1 MSGSPAFPHPG
12 ETPCGILVSLPHFS
26 ISPELHS
33 PGPVTPGAGCSQ
45 CHLVKDSRGQLGPP
59 QPRVACTP
67 QSLPSALYPALY
79 TFTSHLSA
87 PPGHPPVP
95 ILPELPQASAPHA
108 WQGPE
113 HDVSFAPSQGQS
125 QTAGA
130 SSTTRQAPR
139 SAPGSLPLQD
149 PDYRPVHMRVQ

>member
-1 MSGSPAFPHPG
+1 MSGLPAFPHPG
-12 ETPCGILVSLPHFS
+12 ETPCGIQVSLPHFS
-26 ISPELHS
+26 KSAELHS

-45 CHLVKDSRGQLGPP
+45 CHLVKDSEASWGRPSPGLPAHLSHHPLPP
-59 QPRVACTP
+59 T
-67 QSLPSALYPALY
+67 LPSTPLRPI
-79 TFTSHLSA
+79 SA
-87 PPGHPPVP
+87 HRQGHPPLP

-113 HDVSFAPSQGQS
+113 RDVSFAPSQGQS

-130 SSTTRQAPR
+130 SSTARKAPR

-149 PDYRPVHMRVQ
+149 PDYLPVHMHVR